1 MEETQVASSA
11 TSAVLTDIPQKIE
24 IHEHAHIDEITGL
37 ETPEQLLTPENSR
50 SETSSNNENASSND
64 EKEKPAL
71 QRISARVTRASLQAA
86 QLETPET
93 ESNDASSATNGD
105 TPVNAVS
112 GGKRASSRLRHSI
125 AVMEWSEASETS
137 DSQSHAN
144 TDKHPLTPDTSVSET
159 SQEPV
164 SEEVDTTLQPRTLRK
179 RVDKIKEDTVEKGEE
194 TVESKGN
201 DEEQTLRRSCRRGV
215 VERVASRLAEQ
226 ANTVLGKRTRSAKA
240 KEPDRRSS
248 LRPRSI
254 APLKEEFAQ
263 STNNDPATKK
273 QRVSDNNLP
282 LSTKSHEEEEEEEGG
297 EGEESTQEEET
308 ESAPVLR
315 RSKRWLAHGLYSGQE
330 PEGIR
335 PTQTKKNKT
344 TFRRR
349 QRDAPRNFLP
359 MPMFAGDRLLQN
371 GRDFQLPFDIFSPL
385 PPGQP
390 KPNEWRKTNKS
401 TALNV
406 V

>member
-1 MEETQVASSA
+1 MEETQVASAA
-11 TSAVLTDIPQKIE
+11 TSALLTDLPQEIE
-24 IHEHAHIDEITGL
+24 TQEHTHIDEITGL

-64 EKEKPAL
+64 EKEKPAP
-71 QRISARVTRASLQAA
+71 RRRSTRVTRASLQAA

-105 TPVNAVS
+105 TPVNA
-112 GGKRASSRLRHSI
+112 GLEGKRASSRLRHSI

-137 DSQSHAN
+137 DSRSHAN
-144 TDKHPLTPDTSVSET
+144 TDKHLLTPDTSVSET
-159 SQEPV
+159 SQEPA
-164 SEEVDTTLQPRTLRK
+164 SEDFDTSIQPRTPQK
-179 RVDKIKEDTVEKGEE
+179 RADKTKEDTVEDMEE
-194 TVESKGN
+194 GTAASKDN
-201 DEEQTLRRSCRRGV
+201 EQEQTLRRSSRRGV
-215 VERVASRLAEQ
+215 AERVASRLVEQ
-226 ANTVLGKRTRSAKA
+226 ANTVLGKRTRGAKA

-254 APLKEEFAQ
+254 APLKEEPAP
-263 STNNDPATKK
+263 STINDHSAKK
-273 QRVSDNNLP
+273 RRVSDSDLP
-282 LSTKSHEEEEEEEGG
+282 SSTKSQQE
-297 EGEESTQEEET
+297 EESTQKEAD
-308 ESAPVLR
+308 SAPVLW

-330 PEGIR
+330 PEGTR

-349 QRDAPRNFLP
+349 QRDAPRKYLP

-401 TALNV
+401 TPLNIV
-406 V
+406 LSDLRAN

>member
-11 TSAVLTDIPQKIE
+11 TSALLTDLPQKIE
-24 IHEHAHIDEITGL
+24 IHEHTHIDEITGL

-71 QRISARVTRASLQAA
+71 RRRSTRVTRASLQAA

-93 ESNDASSATNGD
+93 ESNGASSATNGD
-105 TPVNAVS
+105 TPANAVS

-144 TDKHPLTPDTSVSET
+144 TDKHPLTPDTSISET
-159 SQEPV
+159 SQEPA
-164 SEEVDTTLQPRTLRK
+164 SEEVDTSLQPRTLRK
-179 RVDKIKEDTVEKGEE
+179 RVDKTKEDTAEKEEE
-194 TVESKGN
+194 TVESEEN
-201 DEEQTLRRSCRRGV
+201 DEEQTLRRSSRRGV
-215 VERVASRLAEQ
+215 AERVASRLAEQ

-254 APLKEEFAQ
+254 APLKEEPAP
-263 STNNDPATKK
+263 STNNDPAAKK
-273 QRVSDNNLP
+273 RRVSDSDLP
-282 LSTKSHEEEEEEEGG
+282 SFTKSHEEEESSTQKEEEA
-297 EGEESTQEEET
+297 

-315 RSKRWLAHGLYSGQE
+315 RSKRWLMHGLYSGQE
-330 PEGIR
+330 PEGTR

-401 TALNV
+401 TVLNIV
-406 V
+406 LVI